1 MSFVSAEINKQRA
14 RKKRG
19 TLFYFYLNA
28 RTKKR
33 RNYCFQSSAEFAFQ
47 QIVSAP
53 LVLSYAFG
61 FRITFLREGL
71 GFGHVLITAE
81 DGFALLSVSL
91 FCREHKSGA
100 HN

>member
-14 RKKRG
+14 RKNEA
-19 TLFYFYLNA
+19 LFFYFYLNA

-47 QIVSAP
+47 QIVRAL

-61 FRITFLREGL
+61 FRITF
-71 GFGHVLITAE
+71 
-81 DGFALLSVSL
+81 
-91 FCREHKSGA
+91 
-100 HN
+100 